1 MTPLDKKKVPFL
13 DIIFQGS
20 QSTFLNKG
28 LGTAASDSHIVHP
41 DSGTIKK
48 RTENLSPSGLW
59 IDIIPVG
66 ADGRISYDMDGETGR
81 IPQGNQEKCRSNG

>member
-1 MTPLDKKKVPFL
+1 MTPLDKEEVPFL
-13 DIIFQGS
+13 DIIFQDA
-20 QSTFLNKG
+20 QSALLNKS
-28 LGTAASDSHIVHP
+28 LGTAATDSHIVHP

-66 ADGRISYDMDGETGR
+66 ADGRISYDMDGKRGR
-81 IPQGNQEKCRSNG
+81 IPQGNQEKCRSDG